1 MLIEEQNGNFA
12 KPMLGDVFIRVFC
25 GVSIEDKCRNQLHPL
40 NEVIQAQKSL
50 SLNKS
55 MTFIQIVLTLF
66 LL

>member
-40 NEVIQAQKSL
+40 NEVIQAQK
-50 SLNKS
+50 
-55 MTFIQIVLTLF
+55 
-66 LL
+66 